1 MGEQLSIDF
10 DAAISA
16 GQAASEACVAKA
28 DRVNPGFSEG
38 AYGFLCQHISTLP
51 YTVQISC
58 ETLVTAAEQAGHK
71 PHDSRA
77 FGQVFRRL
85 LKENRIRRVG
95 YGMRAKGHGA
105 PGASIYVRA
114 T

>member
-10 DAAISA
+10 DAAIAA
-16 GQAASEACVAKA
+16 GEAASEACHAKA

-38 AYGFLCQHISTLP
+38 AYSFLCDYIAALP
-51 YTVQISC
+51 YTVNISC
-58 ETLVTAAEQAGHK
+58 EVLVTAAERAGHK

-85 LKENRIRRVG
+85 VKDNRIRRVG
-95 YGMRAKGHGA
+95 YGMRTKGHGA
-105 PGASIYVRA
+105 PGASIYVRVA
-114 T
+114 